1 MQALTEKQQGF
12 VLAMAADP
20 FGNPTKWAR
29 AAGYRNSE
37 GGMRVKGHTLFH
49 DPRIQTA
56 VQELGSSALK
66 TLGPMLAAAGML
78 RIARN
83 PKHKQHFKALEA
95 IANRV
100 GMHETTEHKVTVD
113 HKDRSPRGLEQRLTR
128 ALDRLRTLG
137 RLSPEMMARL
147 APPAVDAEFKV
158 VDGK

>member
-1 MQALTEKQQGF
+1 MLALTEKQQRF

-20 FGNPTKWAR
+20 FGNQTKWAR

-37 GGMRVKGHTLFH
+37 GGMRVKGHNLFH
-49 DPRIQTA
+49 DPKIQAA
-56 VQELGSSALK
+56 VQEFGSSALK
-66 TLGPMLAAAGML
+66 TLGPMIAAAGML

-95 IANRV
+95 IANRT

-113 HKDRSPRGLEQRLTR
+113 HKDRSPKGLEQRLTR
-128 ALDRLRTLG
+128 ALERLQKLG
-137 RLSPEMMARL
+137 RLPPDMAARL
-147 APPAVDAEFKV
+147 APPVDAEFKV